1 MGGGGG
7 GQDGDFGFQIAP
19 MVDVVFVLLLFFMAS
34 AGQQITEGF
43 LKIALPSGQSV
54 ATSDVPKVP
63 IVLDIDGAGNVFMGG
78 NPKSA
83 SPTDKELTQLLE
95 GLKASMETSPEDP
108 VIIRPASDTRHE
120 RLIDVLNSCRQAK
133 VKNLSFG

>member
-7 GQDGDFGFQIAP
+7 SEDGDYGFQIAP
-19 MVDVVFVLLLFFMAS
+19 MVDVVFVLLLFFMAC
-34 AGQQITEGF
+34 AGQNITEGF
-43 LKIALPSGQSV
+43 LKIALPSGQAA
-54 ATSDVPKVP
+54 ATSGTPVVP
-63 IVLDIDGAGNVFMGG
+63 IILDIDEAGNIFMNS

-108 VIIRPASDTRHE
+108 IIIRPAPATRHE
-120 RLIDVLNSCRQAK
+120 RLIDVLNTCRQAK